1 MILKRLFIIFVLVL
15 SALSG
20 LFAEE
25 GPVMESDQQISEFS
39 LSGYGEKG
47 KKNWDLAGK
56 TADIF
61 TEVIKLKEVLGNLYG
76 KEEDVKITAD
86 IGDFN
91 KTDGKVHLE
100 KNVVI
105 TTSSGTKLT
114 TNSLDWDR
122 QKQFLNTE
130 EVVNIEKEN
139 LVIVATGA
147 TSTPNLKNVALK
159 KNVRLDI
166 NPTDNPKE
174 GSMSVEEKMVI
185 TCDGP
190 LEIDYAK
197 NIAVFN
203 NNVKVLHPDY
213 TIYSDRMDVI
223 FNMADKKKEEE
234 AGEKKQAAAAQP
246 SLFMG
251 SKIDKIIARG
261 NVKVVRGDNVSYS
274 DEAIYSALNSRL
286 VLTGKPRLILYSTE
300 GLGAS
305 FGN

>member
-1 MILKRLFIIFVLVL
+1 MMFKRLFIVFILVL
-15 SALSG
+15 SARPS
-20 LFAEE
+20 FSAQE

-91 KTDGKVHLE
+91 KNDGKVHLE

-147 TSTPNLKNVALK
+147 TSAPNLKNVILK
-159 KNVRLDI
+159 RNVTLDI

-174 GSMSVEEKMVI
+174 GSMSVKEKMVI

-203 NNVKVLHPDY
+203 KNVKVLRPDS
-213 TIYSDRMDVI
+213 TIYSDRMDVF
-223 FNMADKKKEEE
+223 FNMSDKKKEEG
-234 AGEKKQAAAAQP
+234 AVEKKEPAAAQP
-246 SLFMG
+246 TLFMG

-261 NVKVVRGDNVSYS
+261 NVKVLRGDNISYS
-274 DEAIYSALNSRL
+274 DEAIYSALDSRL